1 MNWKRALVATLAATP
16 FIALFAFGFTRDP
29 GEIPS
34 PLPGREAPEFALE
47 VFAPGEEPLARA
59 VGDTLALADMEGKV
73 VVVNFWASWCLAC
86 RDEHTALS
94 RTALAY
100 GDSAAQFIGVLYND
114 RKPFATKWIADMGG
128 QTYPSVTDER
138 SRTAISYGLY
148 GVPETFIIDP
158 SGRIAYKHIGPI
170 SEQTLRKWID
180 SLSRVAAAA
189 PGDDAPLPEVL
200 APAPADGAQVPASPA
215 PAPSR

>member
-1 MNWKRALVATLAATP
+1 MNWNRALIATLCAAP

-47 VFAPGEEPLARA
+47 VFAPGEEPLARE
-59 VGDTLALADMEGKV
+59 VGDTLALAGMAGKV

-100 GDSAAQFIGVLYND
+100 GDSTAQFIGVLYND

-158 SGRIAYKHIGPI
+158 AGRIAYKHMGPI

-180 SLSRVAAAA
+180 SLSRGAGAVAT
-189 PGDDAPLPEVL
+189 PGDDAPAPEAL
-200 APAPADGAQVPASPA
+200 A